1 MSVDLKPGTSS
12 VSSTRSEDW
21 PSRRTSDTQSRTETT
36 SGTTTSS
43 ASSVSSRKPSGT
55 SPANPPSAP
64 MFSGTTPKSQSLL
77 VTDKSKTSDLK
88 ERFEPGS
95 SAKTL
100 PSTVRLSFVRT
111 VRLGTTPTNT
121 ETVAAS
127 VTTEDDV
134 GLNTS
139 ETDGSARNGR
149 TRVAPWR
156 RMSLPNG
163 MRRKRCRSVKPE
175 RNRHLP
181 GTVQFGHL

>member
-88 ERFEPGS
+88 ERFEPRGGEGALLPYCGCILAPLVSHILLLLILTATYAETPRPTDISERTQKPNRVQARRPSHRRCGS
-95 SAKTL
+95 
-100 PSTVRLSFVRT
+100 
-111 VRLGTTPTNT
+111 
-121 ETVAAS
+121 
-127 VTTEDDV
+127 
-134 GLNTS
+134 
-139 ETDGSARNGR
+139 
-149 TRVAPWR
+149 
-156 RMSLPNG
+156 
-163 MRRKRCRSVKPE
+163 RSCVPY
-175 RNRHLP
+175 
-181 GTVQFGHL
+181 V